1 MDETPRRT
9 NIKTKGGIP
18 MIEIFVC
25 DDDKNDLQTTA
36 KLLEEIISE
45 QKISYRLHAFLS
57 PEEMMKNMEA
67 IDIGILDIAMKECN
81 GIELGRRIRE
91 KIPEVK
97 LIYTTGF
104 EEYCMQ
110 AVNDVHAFSFLCKP
124 IMRDELMAQLL
135 AALAVLPDSGPE
147 KAFYDLTDSCGK
159 KYPAIKLRLKDI
171 LYFEY
176 IKRQRKAVIVLK
188 NETYICGCVFE
199 KLAREL
205 APSISRSTAVECWSI
220 SDMWKRYAETQSV
233 WITERS
239 FPLRRNENALSG
251 EA

>member
-1 MDETPRRT
+1 
-9 NIKTKGGIP
+9 
-18 MIEIFVC
+18 
-25 DDDKNDLQTTA
+25 
-36 KLLEEIISE
+36 
-45 QKISYRLHAFLS
+45 
-57 PEEMMKNMEA
+57 
-67 IDIGILDIAMKECN
+67 
-81 GIELGRRIRE
+81 
-91 KIPEVK
+91 
-97 LIYTTGF
+97 
-104 EEYCMQ
+104 
-110 AVNDVHAFSFLCKP
+110 
-124 IMRDELMAQLL
+124 MAQLL

-159 KYPAIKLRLKDI
+159 KYPAIRLRLKDI

-220 SDMWKRYAETQSV
+220 SGMWKRYAETQSV